1 MRTFTKANGMKENE
15 MGTEFSLNEMEI
27 TLKVI
32 GLMINEKAKVLT
44 ISVRKTNCLLEN
56 GLMINPNAES
66 TQKLKM
72 KTLLLRKRSL
82 TSLTN
87 TLYQIYLKSS

>member
-1 MRTFTKANGMKENE
+1 MKANGMKENE

-32 GLMINEKAKVLT
+32 GLMINEKVKVLT

-56 GLMINPNAES
+56 G
-66 TQKLKM
+66 
-72 KTLLLRKRSL
+72 
-82 TSLTN
+82 
-87 TLYQIYLKSS
+87 